1 MFDGD
6 RMNNKYSICIEWF
19 PAYECVISLY
29 AYLNEAE
36 RKHLHMGSDWKA
48 KTQRMLPAD
57 FAEELEDERWEV
69 LHRIVL
75 LVAQSPEKES
85 VDAFLDWLERIP
97 PGEIYERLAPWV
109 ESIPLNLGEIRDHSL
124 SLLRRW
130 NEHYFSKLEPLILA
144 NLQKSAEELKGL
156 VSTLE
161 PPALIDHAT
170 RGIWIEPMEDLQ
182 QVVLVPQYHCA
193 FSSVLDFHRG
203 IATCL
208 YPVPDAA
215 VEQSEP
221 LRELLPMTQCL
232 ADEKRLQILRCLA
245 TRPCTLGELQQQVS
259 LAKSTV
265 HHHVTALRRA
275 GLIRAHYAGHP
286 TVSYYSLRESFV
298 DRLPLLL
305 RDFLVREGD

>member
-6 RMNNKYSICIEWF
+6 RMNNNYSICIEWF
-19 PAYECVISLY
+19 PAYECVMSLY

-48 KTQRMLPAD
+48 KTQMMLPAD

-85 VDAFLDWLERIP
+85 VDAFLDWLKNIP

-109 ESIPLNLGEIRDHSL
+109 DSIPLNLGEIRDRSL

-170 RGIWIEPMEDLQ
+170 RGIWIEPMDDLQ

-232 ADEKRLQILRCLA
+232 ADEKRLQILRCL
-245 TRPCTLGELQQQVS
+245 TIRPCTLGELQQQVS

-275 GLIRAHYAGHP
+275 GLIRAHYVGYS

-305 RDFLVREGD
+305 RNFLEREGD